1 MFLNKNLCEETVKQ
15 LDLLNESYWMEHGF
29 HNPRTN
35 KTKKV
40 SGNKELSIAYANHI
54 STKNDIMKKLWKSI
68 DTYVKN
74 LNFKWYTGWQGYTD
88 IRFNKY
94 SKSKKMA
101 KHCDHIH
108 SMFDGERKG
117 IPTLSV
123 LGILNDDYN
132 EYIKIL
138 EHIKGILNGIENI
151 KENIKEE
158 KKNEYYRNLY
168 DKVCIELVNKIDK
181 YDKESINISS
191 KYAED

>member
-123 LGILNDDYN
+123 LGILNDDYKGGKFIMFKDQ
-132 EYIKIL
+132 EIKFKAGDLLIFPSNFL
-138 EHIKGILNGIENI
+138 YPHEVEPVTKGTR
-151 KENIKEE
+151 
-158 KKNEYYRNLY
+158 Y
-168 DKVCIELVNKIDK
+168 
-181 YDKESINISS
+181 SFISWVW
-191 KYAED
+191 

>member
-1 MFLNKNLCEETVKQ
+1 MKKNLEHYIKHYKSFLDKNLCEETVKQ

-123 LGILNDDYN
+123 LGILNEDYKGGKFIMF
-132 EYIKIL
+132 EDQEIKFKAGDLLIFPSNFL
-138 EHIKGILNGIENI
+138 YPHEVEPVTKGTR
-151 KENIKEE
+151 
-158 KKNEYYRNLY
+158 Y
-168 DKVCIELVNKIDK
+168 
-181 YDKESINISS
+181 SFISWVW
-191 KYAED
+191 